1 MKPGNVLI
9 GRDGRVKVVDFG
21 IARAVAEAQMTLPG
35 TTLGS
40 VHYFS
45 PEQARGETA
54 TNASDIYALGI
65 VLFEM
70 LTGSRPW
77 EGDSAAG
84 VALARLSGPV
94 PDPVLLRPSL
104 PPDLAAI
111 TRKALAAQPVD
122 RFASAASMADA
133 LETSQ
138 TAAGAARAAGT
149 GPAGSGDRAAPAA
162 GAGLA
167 ASAGVARSNPTMVA
181 YPQDAYAGADEAP
194 VRRGPDRAPRRTRA
208 VNEDDEEGGTSPVV
222 WLSGLAAILLLAG
235 IGFVVYQLLSG
246 PAEPAPAEQVAVP
259 EFVGTLLAD
268 ATQEADS
275 AGLVLEVT
283 EQPSDQPVG
292 IIIDQDPPATT
303 MVEVGSTV
311 NVTVASGL
319 EQVADARPAQ
329 QDRGTGGPGDR
340 RPPAWCP
347 GSRPRRS
354 TRSWRSA
361 SS

>member
-1 MKPGNVLI
+1 MCSK
-9 GRDGRVKVVDFG
+9 
-21 IARAVAEAQMTLPG
+21 
-35 TTLGS
+35 
-40 VHYFS
+40 
-45 PEQARGETA
+45 TA
-54 TNASDIYALGI
+54 
-65 VLFEM
+65 
-70 LTGSRPW
+70 
-77 EGDSAAG
+77 
-84 VALARLSGPV
+84 
-94 PDPVLLRPSL
+94 PSL

-319 EQVADARPAQ
+319 EQVAMPDLRNRTEAQAVQEIVTAGLVPGIKTEAFDPVVAIGLVVTQSPAPGVVVAKGSGV
-329 QDRGTGGPGDR
+329 DYVISKGPEPTPSPSPTPTPT
-340 RPPAWCP
+340 PPP
-347 GSRPRRS
+347 PTPPPPTPPPPTPPPPTPTPPPPPTPTPEITPEPPPEPS
-354 TRSWRSA
+354 
-361 SS
+361 